1 MAGAAPLRPWTRAT
15 RLHTGAGLEPRNLES
30 MRIPRI
36 HTPAALADGAT
47 IALDEDAFNHA
58 VRVLRLKQGD
68 SIILFN
74 GSGGE
79 YAAELVEVQ
88 KKHASASVGRFLDT
102 TCESPL
108 PITLG
113 QCISR
118 GEKMDYTIQKAV
130 ELGVSEIAPLFS
142 ERCGVKLNQE
152 RQQKRLRHWQSV
164 IISACEQCGRNR
176 LPTLQDAMD
185 LDAWLEKSDSSLKLV
200 LDPTAQD
207 SFSTLPP
214 PAPDVALLIGPEGG
228 LSEAE
233 IERAK
238 ASGFQGVRLGP
249 RILRTETAGLTAL
262 SLIQGR
268 WGDLSA

>member
-1 MAGAAPLRPWTRAT
+1 
-15 RLHTGAGLEPRNLES
+15 

-36 HTPAALADGAT
+36 HTPAPLADGAT

-79 YAAELVEVQ
+79 YEAELIEVQ
-88 KKHASASVGRFLDT
+88 KKHASASIGRFLDT

-108 PITLG
+108 PIILG

-130 ELGVSEIAPLFS
+130 ELGVHQIVPLFS
-142 ERCGVKLNQE
+142 ERCGVKLNQQ
-152 RQQKRLRHWQSV
+152 RQQKRLQHWHKV

-176 LPTLQDAMD
+176 LPRLREAMR
-185 LDAWLEKSDSSLKLV
+185 LDQWLEHLSSSLKLV
-200 LDPTAQD
+200 LDPTAAD
-207 SFSTLPP
+207 SL
-214 PAPDVALLIGPEGG
+214 AALDHPDGEVALLIGPEGG
-228 LSEAE
+228 LTQAE
-233 IERAK
+233 LDA
-238 ASGFQGVRLGP
+238 AVNSGFTGLRLGP
-249 RILRTETAGLTAL
+249 RILRTETAGVAAL
-262 SLIQGR
+262 SVMQHR
-268 WGDLSA
+268 WGDLG